1 MKRILN
7 VILTITLLISIVL
20 SFSSCFNEVTVTFIS
35 FIESDKMNIPCERGK
50 ALYFFPPEMSRT
62 DFKFLGWSISET
74 EPIFIDESY
83 IFYEDT
89 YVYAFYELDETNLK
103 NKTIVFDKD
112 SSYEKY
118 LFNGFRRLLIKNAND
133 VPIKQITL
141 SPAEN
146 SEFNNWYITAVDE
159 YGRDLVNISE
169 EQNKLILEDPVCCDI
184 IIDFEA
190 ITRGRAKI
198 TIN

>member
-1 MKRILN
+1 MKK
-7 VILTITLLISIVL
+7 ILTFILAIILLSSVVL
-20 SFSSCFNEVTVTFIS
+20 AFSSCNNKVNVTFVS
-35 FIESDKMNIPCERGK
+35 FIASDKLCLKCESGNK
-50 ALYFFPPEMSRT
+50 LDFFPSEISRT
-62 DFKFLGWSISET
+62 DFNFQGWSISEN
-74 EPIFIDESY
+74 EPNFIDENY

-103 NKTIVFDKD
+103 NKTITYDKE

-118 LFNGFRRLLIKNAND
+118 LFNGFRRLLIKNLND
-133 VPIKQITL
+133 KPINQITL

-146 SEFNNWYITAVDE
+146 SEFKTWYITALDE
-159 YGRDLVNISE
+159 YGRDLVNISQ
-169 EQNKLILEDPVCCDI
+169 EQNKLILEEPVCCDI

-190 ITRGRAKI
+190 ITRGKAKI